1 MQEHHVTKPTPKLS
15 PEAAALL
22 ELRGMGALAD
32 KMGFELLELSAERSV
47 ATMPVLG
54 NTQPLGY
61 VHGGAY
67 VVLAESLGSFSAN
80 VWASTLGKVAVG
92 IEVNASHSRSATE
105 GIVTATCKA
114 LQLGRSLT
122 IHEIVC
128 VDEQDR
134 RLSTIRITNF
144 IKDLK

>member
-1 MQEHHVTKPTPKLS
+1 MTKTTPKLS

-80 VWASTLGKVAVG
+80 VWAHTLGKVAVG

-105 GIVTATCKA
+105 GTVTATCKA
-114 LQLGRSLT
+114 VQLGRSLT

-128 VDEQDR
+128 VDDQER

-144 IKDLK
+144 LKDKS